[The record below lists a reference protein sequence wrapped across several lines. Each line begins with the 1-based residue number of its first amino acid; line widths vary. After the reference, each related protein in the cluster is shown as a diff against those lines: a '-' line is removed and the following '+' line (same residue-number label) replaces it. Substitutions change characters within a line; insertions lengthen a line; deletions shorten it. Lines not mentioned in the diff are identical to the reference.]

1 MKRFPAELIRDLG
14 SMIDTLHIDDVLTDQ
29 ELVEFEALEKELSYC
44 LEVEVPQKLAA
55 ARLEGAKQLASRL
68 LTQCAALP
76 IWGPMAASYI
86 KKEYDKLEEEL
97 KNGN

>member
-1 MKRFPAELIRDLG
+1 MRRFPCELAKDLG
-14 SMIDTLHIDDVLTDQ
+14 VMIDVLHGDGVLAGE
-29 ELVEFEALEKELSYC
+29 ELVEFEELEKEIDYYLN
-44 LEVEVPQKLAA
+44 VEVPQKLAA

-68 LTQCAALP
+68 LVQCDALP